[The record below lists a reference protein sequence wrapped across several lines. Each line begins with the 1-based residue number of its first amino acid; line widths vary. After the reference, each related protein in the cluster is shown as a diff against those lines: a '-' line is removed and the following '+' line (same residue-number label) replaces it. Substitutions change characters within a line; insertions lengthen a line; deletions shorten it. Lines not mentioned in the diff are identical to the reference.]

1 MLCHSEGAFVA
12 TEESPLDLGEI
23 LRFAQDDIFEV
34 IYRRVSLGGIILK
47 KIARLQTP
55 LVILAMVLAFVL
67 SCCGKA
73 TQVDLSTST
82 PESPEISA
90 TRTLIWIPE
99 PTSTNSVLTA
109 GALGYTHYTPAKDF
123 GIHLEFDFPSSWVF
137 REVRDSTEIL
147 TISLLDSRFL
157 LLPTPVPSDSHPR
170 PNDFGSVYI
179 WTMPSEVGQTP
190 ISELE
195 AHKSS
200 YNQIHRMKVLGDYK
214 ATIDGYEAYVL
225 EYQVDDPET
234 SPSLMFN
241 KRTYFMVN
249 GQVCEIIF
257 EVAEKD
263 RGGEFEQGYEYF
275 FNSLKVI
282 P

>member
-1 MLCHSEGAFVA
+1 MIC
-12 TEESPLDLGEI
+12 
-23 LRFAQDDIFEV
+23 
-34 IYRRVSLGGIILK
+34 LGGILLR
-47 KIARLQTP
+47 KIVRLQTP
-55 LVILAMVLAFVL
+55 LAILAMVIAFVL
-67 SCCGKA
+67 SGCGKA
-73 TQVDLSTST
+73 TQVNFSAST

-99 PTSTNSVLTA
+99 PTSSYSVLTA
-109 GALGYTHYTPAKDF
+109 GTSGYTHYTPAKNF
-123 GIHLEFDFPSSWVF
+123 GIHLEFDFPNTWVF
-137 REVRDSTEIL
+137 REWRDTPEIL
-147 TISLLDSRFL
+147 TISLLEPRFL
-157 LLPTPVPSDSHPR
+157 LLPTSDPLRSHPA
-170 PNDFGSVYI
+170 PNDIGSVYI

-200 YNQIHRMKVLGDYK
+200 YSQINRMKVLGDYK
-214 ATIDGYEAYVL
+214 ATIDGNEAYVL
-225 EYQVDDPET
+225 EYQVNDPET

-275 FNSLKVI
+275 FKSIKIV